1 MSIFLSGIRRGAIAP
16 VWLALCAALLLT
28 GCLTEAS
35 DPEGAKR
42 IAAQWHEDFKK
53 GDLDDLLKLYDPAF
67 FAEHARNAWKRKLAA
82 MKRDLGALREVRP
95 VFMQKDPRFSGEF
108 YIMGFRLQFERGAVR
123 ETMTVLH
130 PVNTDRMAIT
140 GHLIETP
147 KGRL

>member
-1 MSIFLSGIRRGAIAP
+1 MNSVPCSDIPRKARAP
-16 VWLALCAALLLT
+16 VWLALLALLLP
-28 GCLTEAS
+28 GCLTQAS

-42 IAAQWHEDFKK
+42 IAAQWHEDFKQEK
-53 GDLDDLLKLYDPAF
+53 WDDLLALYDPAF
-67 FAEHARNAWKRKLAA
+67 FAEHARSAWQRKLAA
-82 MKRDLGALREVRP
+82 MKRELGALREVRP
-95 VFMQKDPRFSGEF
+95 TFMQKDPRFSGEF

-130 PVNTDRMAIT
+130 PVNGERMAIT